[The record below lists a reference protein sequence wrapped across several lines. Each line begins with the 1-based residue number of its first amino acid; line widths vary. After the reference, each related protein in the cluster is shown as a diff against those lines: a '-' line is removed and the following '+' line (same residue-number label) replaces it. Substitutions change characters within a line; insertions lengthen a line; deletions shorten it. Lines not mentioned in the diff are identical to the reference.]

1 MCTTRS
7 GDKTPCY
14 HWCGLYREAGRAV
27 KNLCGKCGFFATYQY
42 SMVYYDANVYMRI
55 KGPFMETAILSLRVP
70 QEVKEQ
76 LNKLAKATHRS
87 QSFLGSDAIRRY
99 IELESWQIAEIQQA
113 VTEADSGD
121 FATDD
126 EFNAV
131 VKKHAG

>member
-1 MCTTRS
+1 
-7 GDKTPCY
+7 
-14 HWCGLYREAGRAV
+14 
-27 KNLCGKCGFFATYQY
+27 
-42 SMVYYDANVYMRI
+42 
-55 KGPFMETAILSLRVP
+55 METAILSLRVP

-87 QSFLGSDAIRRY
+87 QSFLGGDAIRRY
-99 IELESWQIAEIQQA
+99 VEIESWQIAEIQQA
-113 VTEADSGD
+113 VTEADRDD

>member
-1 MCTTRS
+1 MAR
-7 GDKTPCY
+7 
-14 HWCGLYREAGRAV
+14 
-27 KNLCGKCGFFATYQY
+27 
-42 SMVYYDANVYMRI
+42 
-55 KGPFMETAILSLRVP
+55 
-70 QEVKEQ
+70 
-76 LNKLAKATHRS
+76 ATHRS

-113 VTEADSGD
+113 VTEADEGD